1 MYEVQLHNTGQIF
14 QWYLRFCRSLIY
26 QALHEQQKLFIQP
39 DQESRQNKCPISMQT
54 GMEGWEK
61 CSGQERSTW
70 SSFDS
75 LPSPRQVVSIS
86 AAVTPKSTSP
96 RWQKLQATRQLLN
109 INMVQRIC
117 SAAVM
122 SRAEQ
127 KKKKKIRCR
136 FENLRF
142 VPNQNV
148 CKSICIWPE
157 KFEVLC
163 TYVSMYAIHNIEE
176 ILKFL
181 PLSTVKYFS
190 ISLSTLL
197 TPTEVKRTAPS
208 RRVLYCVYQV
218 KITVCIMSSK
228 NSF

>member
-96 RWQKLQATRQLLN
+96 RWQKLQATRQPLN

-127 KKKKKIRCR
+127 KKKKKSDADLRIWDLCQIKM
-136 FENLRF
+136 FVNLF
-142 VPNQNV
+142 ASDLKSLKFCVHMSV
-148 CKSICIWPE
+148 CMQY
-157 KFEVLC
+157 
-163 TYVSMYAIHNIEE
+163 T
-176 ILKFL
+176 ILKRYL
-181 PLSTVKYFS
+181 
-190 ISLSTLL
+190 
-197 TPTEVKRTAPS
+197 
-208 RRVLYCVYQV
+208 
-218 KITVCIMSSK
+218 
-228 NSF
+228 NSFHFQL